1 MMVVVLKLRSPTMN
15 FAEKA
20 FWQTFL
26 RLILIQSVL
35 IIGLAM
41 TLFSFYGKSGEYS
54 LALLYGGFVSIIVSL
69 LRAWRLKIATEDAD
83 IAFDA
88 RVDNSDSLPKMELT
102 DTLKKDPNTVSGVSA
117 LELYKGFAFGY
128 IAAIALLALGLG
140 GLKLEPAAV
149 IIGFVAAQLG
159 HFFVR
164 PPRPGAG
171 RSPKR

>member
-1 MMVVVLKLRSPTMN
+1 MN

-20 FWQTFL
+20 FWQTFI
-26 RLILIQSVL
+26 RLILIQLVL

-41 TLFSFYGKSGEYS
+41 ILFSFYGKSSEYS
-54 LALLYGGFVSIIVSL
+54 LALIYGGFVSIIVSL

-83 IAFDA
+83 TAFDA
-88 RVDNSDSLPKMELT
+88 RVDKSESLPKTELV
-102 DTLKKDPNTVSGVSA
+102 DTVNKDPDTVSGVNA
-117 LELYKGFAFGY
+117 LELYKGFALGY

-140 GLKLEPAAV
+140 ALKLEPAAV

-164 PPRPGAG
+164 PPKPGTG
-171 RSPKR
+171 RSSKR